1 MFCPYNAKEVIG
13 MVNQNNGVE
22 VLRLH
27 RLSGEST
34 LKAFADVSFAG
45 VFIVKGIKVVEGK
58 NGLFVSMPREKG
70 KDGKWYDTAH
80 PLTREFRDSLN
91 EIVLQAYEKE

>member
-1 MFCPYNAKEVIG
+1 

-27 RLSGEST
+27 RLSGESS

-45 VFIVKGIKVVEGK
+45 VFIVKGIRVVGGK
-58 NGLFVSMPREKG
+58 NGLFVGMPARKG
-70 KDGKWYDTAH
+70 KDDKWHDTAY
-80 PLTREFRDSLN
+80 PSTKEFREVLN
-91 EIVLQAYEKE
+91 EVVLGAYEQEK

>member
-1 MFCPYNAKEVIG
+1 MEK
-13 MVNQNNGVE
+13 QSNGVE

-27 RLSGEST
+27 RLGGDSN

-45 VFIVKGIKVVEGK
+45 AFIVKGIKVVEGK
-58 NGLFVSMPREKG
+58 KGLFVSMPSEKG

-80 PLTREFRDSLN
+80 PLTKEFREALS
-91 EIVLQAYEKE
+91 EVVLEAYEGEK